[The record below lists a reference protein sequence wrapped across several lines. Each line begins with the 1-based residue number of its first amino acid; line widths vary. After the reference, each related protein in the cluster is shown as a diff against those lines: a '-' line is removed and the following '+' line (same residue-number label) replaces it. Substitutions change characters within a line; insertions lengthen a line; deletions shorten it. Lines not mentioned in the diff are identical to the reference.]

1 MIDFYNTNKKIVII
15 AHIFYENG
23 WDIIAPQVKNLEIFQ
38 PALFVN
44 ICNNNL
50 NKTKIINE
58 INKTFQNAIIITS
71 PNIGKD
77 IGGKLAL
84 LDLCSRLNIKTDYY
98 ILLHDKNSPHTTLAD
113 MWREKLFK
121 IVQKDNVSHIHSLF
135 LNNDKIGI
143 VAAKEFISN
152 EYDSKT
158 KNFDSTSNEIIKKL
172 ISEYQ
177 LKISNYDFVGG
188 TMFWIRA
195 EIYNIFFN
203 KYNPLEIRA
212 TLEEGNVFDNIHGTT
227 THAWERILSYIA
239 IDQGYYIRGI

>member
-23 WDIIAPQVKNLEIFQ
+23 WDLIAPQVKNLEHFQ

-44 ICNNNL
+44 ICSNNL

-58 INKTFQNAIIITS
+58 INKTFQNAIVIIS

-77 IGGKLAL
+77 IGGKLAA
-84 LDLCSRLNIKTDYY
+84 LDLSIRLNIKTDYY

-121 IVQKDNVSHIHSLF
+121 IVQKDNIPLILSLF
-135 LNNDKIGI
+135 LNNDKLGI
-143 VAAKEFISN
+143 VSAKEFISN
-152 EYDSKT
+152 EYDSKA
-158 KNFDSTSNEIIKKL
+158 KKFESTSNEIIKNL
-172 ISEYQ
+172 ISKYQ
-177 LKISNYDFVGG
+177 LNISNYDFVGG
-188 TMFWIRA
+188 TMFWVKA
-195 EIYNIFFN
+195 EIYNNFFN

-212 TLEEGNVFDNIHGTT
+212 TLEKGNVFDNIHGTT

-239 IDQGYYIRGI
+239 IDQDYYLNGI